1 QAVVDAAYS
10 ASLAAS
16 ASDANQLAGDTLAF
30 GKVSGPAWLS
40 VSAAGALSGTP
51 SSSDVGTNLFTV
63 RVTDSTARSAD
74 ATLVVEVV
82 ASAPPNYWI
91 NAAGGSW
98 AADANWFS
106 GYPASGTGT
115 PADFTRLSLGLHP
128 TVTLDGPRTVGALL
142 FGDAVSGGRSWT
154 LGAGT
159 GGPLTLGVATGSPV
173 VSNSV
178 GVTISVGMAG
188 TQGLRKLGGGTLAL
202 GAASTYTGPTAI
214 EAGML
219 DLGTAGSLAAGT
231 PIEIGAGAT
240 LRSGAAR
247 TLANSLSGN
256 GTLRSASGNLILTGS
271 NTFSGT
277 LEVTGGYLV
286 LGSLNADNGGP
297 HLKLNG
303 GSLTLNGGF
312 AGQTATLGNLS
323 GTSASSRIDP
333 AYEAPTGIKTVQ
345 FTQTEDG
352 SFAGILADASSSRF
366 LSLIKAGPA
375 RLTLGGANTYTGPT
389 VVTNGHLRINGSLAA
404 GTTTVASPGTLS
416 GTGTL
421 AGPVVVNGTLAP
433 GGDGPGRLTISNT
446 LTLAATANTTMALAK
461 SGGTFSNSAVAGTTS
476 IAAGGTLTVTASGDA
491 LAAGDSFTLFNRTPG
506 GTFAATN
513 LPTLASGLRWQTT
526 DNFQTLSV
534 VLNQQ
539 SQTIAAFT
547 PIPGMTYAPGATV
560 GVVTPAASS
569 GLPVAVSVKS
579 GPATLSG
586 NTLTVTGAGLVVLAA
601 NQAGNGTYGPAA
613 EVTTSFL
620 VAKAAAMVTLGMLGQ
635 TYDGSG
641 RAATATTTPAGLP
654 VVFSYS

>member
-1 QAVVDAAYS
+1 
-10 ASLAAS
+10 
-16 ASDANQLAGDTLAF
+16 
-30 GKVSGPAWLS
+30 
-40 VSAAGALSGTP
+40 
-51 SSSDVGTNLFTV
+51 
-63 RVTDSTARSAD
+63 
-74 ATLVVEVV
+74 
-82 ASAPPNYWI
+82 
-91 NAAGGSW
+91 
-98 AADANWFS
+98 
-106 GYPASGTGT
+106 
-115 PADFTRLSLGLHP
+115 
-128 TVTLDGPRTVGALL
+128 
-142 FGDAVSGGRSWT
+142 
-154 LGAGT
+154 
-159 GGPLTLGVATGSPV
+159 
-173 VSNSV
+173 
-178 GVTISVGMAG
+178 
-188 TQGLRKLGGGTLAL
+188 
-202 GAASTYTGPTAI
+202 
-214 EAGML
+214 
-219 DLGTAGSLAAGT
+219 
-231 PIEIGAGAT
+231 
-240 LRSGAAR
+240 
-247 TLANSLSGN
+247 
-256 GTLRSASGNLILTGS
+256 
-271 NTFSGT
+271 
-277 LEVTGGYLV
+277 
-286 LGSLNADNGGP
+286 
-297 HLKLNG
+297 
-303 GSLTLNGGF
+303 
-312 AGQTATLGNLS
+312 
-323 GTSASSRIDP
+323 

-366 LSLIKAGPA
+366 LSLVKAGPA

-421 AGPVVVNGTLAP
+421 AVPVVVNGTLAP

-641 RAATATTTPAGLP
+641 RAATAATTPAGLP
-654 VVFSYS
+654 VVFSYSSTNYPASSLPPTNAGSYAVTGTVDHANYTGSKSGTLVVARASATVTLGSLAQAYDGTPRPATATTTPSGLAVRFTYYVGLSATGAGTTNAPTAIGTYTVVGAVTDTNYQGSGSGTLQITSAPVPAPSVLGDRVPRLRLIGPFADGGVTLEFAASSRQTYRVEASSDLVDWIPVPFQLAPGGASSEWLRSHSPDADRILRVLPRSMGDASGRGLFYRVVGQPGSDR